1 MWYLAN
7 KKMMTQF
14 IRDQYYTEAAKLT
27 IENLICHFCS
37 NTR

>member
-27 IENLICHFCS
+27 IK
-37 NTR
+37 T